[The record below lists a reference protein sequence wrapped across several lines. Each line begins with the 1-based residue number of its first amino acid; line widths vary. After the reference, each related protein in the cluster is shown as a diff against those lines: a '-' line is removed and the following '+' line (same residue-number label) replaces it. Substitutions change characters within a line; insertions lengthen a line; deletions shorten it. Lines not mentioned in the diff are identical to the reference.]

1 MPFGKRRT
9 ALTRGREPPK
19 VAFTALRNVSSE
31 IHLFAREASEKP
43 RRADW
48 AAAKGEG
55 TDSAEVPKGVRHV
68 CGVRKCG
75 GI

>member
-31 IHLFAREASEKP
+31 IHLFTREASEKQK
-43 RRADW
+43 RAEW

-55 TDSAEVPKGVRHV
+55 TPSAGVPKGVRHV

-75 GI
+75 GT